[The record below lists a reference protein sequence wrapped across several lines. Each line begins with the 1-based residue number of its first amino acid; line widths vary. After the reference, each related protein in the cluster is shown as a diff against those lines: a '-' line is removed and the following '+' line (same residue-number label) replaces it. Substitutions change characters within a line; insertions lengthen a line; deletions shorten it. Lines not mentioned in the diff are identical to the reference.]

1 VSFALFHTCAFA
13 PHRDLASA
21 RSSGKHHRAMRRR
34 DDNVTR
40 LNTSSASSH
49 ALLDLPSGMEWRAIN
64 KFRTR
69 RKARPQAFL
78 QTSSREEKIEK
89 LLDKIAPPLRL
100 AQ

>member
-1 VSFALFHTCAFA
+1 
-13 PHRDLASA
+13 
-21 RSSGKHHRAMRRR
+21 
-34 DDNVTR
+34 
-40 LNTSSASSH
+40 
-49 ALLDLPSGMEWRAIN
+49 MEWRAIN